1 VGALNTNF
9 TTQSPATRIDRLG
22 GVTVTLPAPFEQP
35 SVGLPTMD
43 EREPGL
49 VRIRV

>member
-1 VGALNTNF
+1 LLYP
-9 TTQSPATRIDRLG
+9 QLDDRG
-22 GVTVTLPAPFEQP
+22 FRHET
-35 SVGLPTMD
+35 D

>member
-1 VGALNTNF
+1 LLYP
-9 TTQSPATRIDRLG
+9 QLDDRG
-22 GVTVTLPAPFEQP
+22 FRHE
-35 SVGLPTMD
+35 MD

>member
-1 VGALNTNF
+1 MRVLEAIEKL
-9 TTQSPATRIDRLG
+9 PPRTRPEVHHDRRPLLLYPQLDDRG
-22 GVTVTLPAPFEQP
+22 FRHE
-35 SVGLPTMD
+35 MD